1 VKMPISMS
9 QPIIKSTVSP
19 ALAALLP
26 TTLPGLLDVTD
37 DGIVVVSPHAEVQFA
52 NAAAR
57 AILGLPAADQHP
69 QIPQNPQIPTS
80 IVEWFDQELHDC
92 AARDFPI
99 ALAAATGLPQR
110 QLMARSSDNGE
121 SLRWYQISAHPLPVA
136 NSSDG
141 EHAAVVAVLT
151 DVTWLKLRHSV
162 IEDLAKA
169 DPLTRLPNR
178 RLFFE
183 QLDRAI
189 NMAAR
194 AKKRLAVCYLDLDGF
209 KPVNDK
215 FGHPAGDRLL
225 QEIAQRITPQLRG
238 GDCVGRLGGDEFA
251 ILLTDIANIE
261 DVQRVLGRILDALR
275 APIMIGGDQITSV
288 SGSVGVAVY
297 PVDGT
302 DGTTLIRCADQA
314 MYIAKRHGKNRIE
327 LYDQAIDRQIEE
339 RRQLINAIAEGLKND
354 EFRLWFQPKVNMLSG
369 EVIGVEALVRWQHPG
384 RGLLSPGDFLNV
396 IDNHDL
402 ITHLGDW
409 VIADAL
415 KHWESWR
422 EAGLDIAISINAA
435 PRQIADPEFYS
446 KLQNILAAHPA
457 FPPSHLQI
465 EILEISSGDGFEE
478 IREVIAQ
485 CRGLGVSFAIDD
497 FGTGSSS
504 LSQLRLLHVD
514 TLKIDSTFVDSMMK
528 NHDDFLY
535 VQGIVAVAH
544 ALGNQVVAE
553 GMASPQQGARLFA
566 AGCHLV
572 QGYGVTKPMPPEE
585 IVPWCYQFKANPQWT
600 DTE

>member
-1 VKMPISMS
+1 MS
-9 QPIIKSTVSP
+9 QPVIKSTISP

-37 DGIVVVSPHAEVQFA
+37 DGIVVVSGCAEIQYA

-57 AILGLPAADQHP
+57 AILGLPATGAHP
-69 QIPQNPQIPTS
+69 QSPTS

-92 AARDFPI
+92 AASDFPI

-110 QLMARSSDNGE
+110 QLMARRSEEGE
-121 SLRWYQISAHPLPVA
+121 TLRWYQISANPLPLA
-136 NSSDG
+136 NESQG
-141 EHAAVVAVLT
+141 QGKCAAVVAILT
-151 DVTWLKLRHSV
+151 DVTWMKLRHSV
-162 IEDLAKA
+162 IEDLAKV

-215 FGHPAGDRLL
+215 FGHSAGDRLL

-261 DVQRVLGRILDALR
+261 DVQRVLARILDALR
-275 APIMIGGDQITSV
+275 EPITVGGDQVTSV

-339 RRQLINAIAEGLKND
+339 RRQLISAIAEGLKND

-402 ITHLGDW
+402 ITQLGDW

-415 KHWESWR
+415 NHWESWR

-446 KLQNILAAHPA
+446 KLKGMLALHPA

-465 EILEISSGDGFEE
+465 EIMEVSSADGFEGV
-478 IREVIAQ
+478 REVIAQ

-553 GMASPQQGARLFA
+553 GMASPQQGARLFS

-585 IVPWCYQFKANPQWT
+585 IVLWCYQFKANPQWT
-600 DTE
+600 DAE